1 MAGWMNAWL
10 NRLVDRER
18 ADRVGGFDRWI
29 GELKDGFRSSSNAA
43 VANF

>member
-18 ADRVGGFDRWI
+18 ADRVGGI
-29 GELKDGFRSSSNAA
+29 DGLIDGLVN
-43 VANF
+43 